1 MQAVILCGGRGSR
14 LGSVTDKIPKSLVE
28 VRGKPILWY
37 TFLNLY
43 HHGFRDFIFPLGYK
57 GDMIREY
64 VSGGMAL
71 EKVSVTLRDTGENT
85 PIAGRIA
92 QVMDAIP
99 EHGDFFLVNGD
110 TLFDFDI
117 GEMYELHKRE
127 KALVTLS
134 SVGVIAPWGLIYV
147 REHTRQVMD
156 FSRER
161 KIRYV
166 ADVSYEATGYQGMIN
181 SGLAWMNKGALK
193 LIDLKTCGDFE
204 TTLYQAV
211 IAEERCSHY
220 EIKGM
225 WYPIDTQKD
234 LETINMEIGT

>member
-1 MQAVILCGGRGSR
+1 MLTCVVLCGGRGSR
-14 LGSVTDKIPKSLVE
+14 LGSVTDKIPKPLVE

-134 SVGVIAPWGLIYV
+134 SVGVIAPWGLIYKMNGKIV
-147 REHTRQVMD
+147 GFE
-156 FSRER
+156 RER

-166 ADVSYEATGYQGMIN
+166 GKYDTNFRGVIN
-181 SGLAWMNKGALK
+181 SGLAWINKAAL
-193 LIDLKTCGDFE
+193 DFVPVNCGDFE